1 MFQFLQKAGK
11 TSFYSSKFETRVT
24 CFSKYR
30 FDSTFGN
37 LKMTHYVFTSDD
49 NLDFFAGDKGFP
61 GKTLVDFNKL
71 VFIGEQGMLG
81 VRHLNFD
88 PSSI

>member
-1 MFQFLQKAGK
+1 
-11 TSFYSSKFETRVT
+11 
-24 CFSKYR
+24 
-30 FDSTFGN
+30 
-37 LKMTHYVFTSDD
+37 MTHCVFTSDN
-49 NLDFFAGDKGFP
+49 NLGFFAGDKGFP

-71 VFIGEQGMLG
+71 VFIDEQGMLG